1 MQLLN
6 SKSVSNFKQF
16 LLSQYFYDGLKITLG
31 VILPSIICFQFDQLQ
46 VGITIS
52 LGALF
57 VSITD
62 NPGAISHK
70 RNAMI
75 AANIFIFIM
84 ALVIGFTNKF
94 GILLA
99 FEIPIFC
106 FIFSMLTVY
115 GARASSVGIAALLVM
130 VVGID
135 QHVNAIET
143 LLYTLL
149 LVAGGI
155 WYLLFSMTLTQV
167 LPYRPAEQMLGECIF
182 EIAKYIKIK
191 SDFYDSKNNFET
203 NQKAL
208 IDQQILVNQA
218 QENVREILFKTRKL
232 LKDSSPQGNML
243 FMSFIDVVDLYE
255 HAMESHQNYEVLHA
269 EYKSTKILINFQKT
283 IFNLSEELKYIGLCI
298 HNHDAPKK
306 ISLTSDLLVGIKS
319 QIDALDQKGIQT
331 VSLKKILVNLRN
343 MTQRVEKMYAYHQS
357 KTNIPDARKN
367 DIHNL
372 ATHQHLN
379 WQIFRE
385 NLTFKSSVFRHS
397 FRVAIVCLIAFIFA
411 RNFYTG
417 QYSYWILLTILVILK
432 PAFSQTKKRN
442 YERIVGTVAGGLLG
456 VLILYFVK
464 DLNLKF
470 WLLLILMILTYSFA
484 RIKYVVSVFFMTPFI
499 LLMFDFIGQNNE
511 ILLFK
516 ERILDTFIGA
526 GIASLASYFIFPS
539 WESYQIKKMMSE
551 MIYNNMLYLKS
562 VINYK
567 SNILKSQLDYR
578 LARKEMY
585 VSTSNLGST
594 FQRMLNEPKRKQQNV
609 NEVNKFILLNNLF
622 ASNVASISFIMKEE
636 NPQFSERE
644 IREIRKSI
652 NLMKESYTNF
662 SKVSIQLDLGVN
674 LHNSTEVNTN
684 QLEICN
690 DLVQIA
696 SEIKKLSAE
705 IIHEE

>member
-1 MQLLN
+1 
-6 SKSVSNFKQF
+6 
-16 LLSQYFYDGLKITLG
+16 
-31 VILPSIICFQFDQLQ
+31 
-46 VGITIS
+46 
-52 LGALF
+52 
-57 VSITD
+57 
-62 NPGAISHK
+62 
-70 RNAMI
+70 
-75 AANIFIFIM
+75 
-84 ALVIGFTNKF
+84 
-94 GILLA
+94 
-99 FEIPIFC
+99 
-106 FIFSMLTVY
+106 
-115 GARASSVGIAALLVM
+115 
-130 VVGID
+130 
-135 QHVNAIET
+135 
-143 LLYTLL
+143 
-149 LVAGGI
+149 
-155 WYLLFSMTLTQV
+155 
-167 LPYRPAEQMLGECIF
+167 
-182 EIAKYIKIK
+182 
-191 SDFYDSKNNFET
+191 
-203 NQKAL
+203 
-208 IDQQILVNQA
+208 
-218 QENVREILFKTRKL
+218 
-232 LKDSSPQGNML
+232 
-243 FMSFIDVVDLYE
+243 
-255 HAMESHQNYEVLHA
+255 
-269 EYKSTKILINFQKT
+269 
-283 IFNLSEELKYIGLCI
+283 
-298 HNHDAPKK
+298 
-306 ISLTSDLLVGIKS
+306 
-319 QIDALDQKGIQT
+319 
-331 VSLKKILVNLRN
+331 
-343 MTQRVEKMYAYHQS
+343 
-357 KTNIPDARKN
+357 
-367 DIHNL
+367 
-372 ATHQHLN
+372 
-379 WQIFRE
+379 
-385 NLTFKSSVFRHS
+385 
-397 FRVAIVCLIAFIFA
+397 
-411 RNFYTG
+411 
-417 QYSYWILLTILVILK
+417 
-432 PAFSQTKKRN
+432 
-442 YERIVGTVAGGLLG
+442 
-456 VLILYFVK
+456 
-464 DLNLKF
+464 
-470 WLLLILMILTYSFA
+470 
-484 RIKYVVSVFFMTPFI
+484 MTPFI